1 MKALLHLVSNCHANV
16 IDNTVV
22 GKNIL
27 TKLFFA
33 DSHYLKIDKISIKNN
48 ILCQMIFKVVFNP
61 F

>member
-1 MKALLHLVSNCHANV
+1 MKALLNLVSNCHANV

-48 ILCQMIFKVVFNP
+48 TLCQMIFKVVFNP